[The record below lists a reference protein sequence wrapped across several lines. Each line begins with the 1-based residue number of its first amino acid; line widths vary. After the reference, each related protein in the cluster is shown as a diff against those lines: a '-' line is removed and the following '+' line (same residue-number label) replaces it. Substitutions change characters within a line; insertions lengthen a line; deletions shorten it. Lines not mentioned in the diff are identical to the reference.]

1 MKDAQKPDHISLNT
15 LIGRLKEGRY
25 VIPDFQREFEW
36 SPWDIRDLVRSIFL
50 DYYIGSLLLW
60 KGKKENF
67 EALSCEPIYGF
78 TDKGN
83 PESIVLDG
91 QQRLTALYYV
101 FTAPNKPLPNRS
113 NRAIYYI
120 KINEFMEEEYD
131 KAFYYD
137 WLSRRWTRI
146 LKDTTYQYENH
157 IFPLSVV
164 GAGGWELPTW
174 MQGYSAHWEEKS
186 QSLSKS
192 ESTKAAE
199 IAKENAENASKFG
212 TYLKELTEQ
221 YQISYIELDRELSVD
236 KICDIF
242 TQINSKGVRLDVF
255 DLVNALL
262 KPKGLQLKKLWREA
276 APKLEFV
283 ETPKMNVYIL
293 QVMSII
299 RQAYCSPKYL
309 YFMLPGQE
317 KPIRDQD
324 GTRRKEILILDINDF
339 EARWRNA
346 VGALENAIKLLKHPQ
361 EFGAIKSNFL
371 PYVSILP
378 IFAALQ
384 AHAKSL
390 PATHQLEAQRKI
402 RYWYWAS
409 VFTNRY
415 SGSVEST
422 SARDFLDVK
431 AWMESDEAAPVLLEE
446 FKMRFRSLD
455 LRGERKRGTSV
466 YSGIFNLLILNGARD
481 WITGNVSQSDDLD
494 DHHIVPS
501 SWGYKKL
508 QGDSINTILNRT
520 PLTAETNRE
529 FIRDRL
535 PNDYLPELIKTS
547 GDDKVRA
554 ILENHFISAH
564 ALDILLRNPFTPND
578 FQDFINE
585 RQRTIFDA
593 IENLLIKE
601 RINFEPHLR
610 ELDEQIE
617 KIELAIRV
625 NIATTLENNPQ
636 KLPDKQSKN
645 VKERI
650 AQAVRKNAALDAS
663 NYQSLQSQMEY
674 FNLLELRDIIL
685 DSSLWPTFKELYRN
699 DAVLEG
705 KFKQLATLRNA
716 IRHSRTVD
724 EVTRKEGEASIIWF
738 TGVLAIFIDALSST
752 PSRYSEP
759 STFDMEGVSED
770 EDSEQEDT
778 TAKLST
784 RDTSKY
790 DVTAY
795 GVTVTNQAKRNGMFH
810 VIKSLCDHG
819 ADPAKI
825 AELIHWRSGSIF
837 FEVES
842 ECSSEEFI
850 RRASE
855 KSGAAGKAF
864 DRGRWFCANGEL
876 IVQNGKTY
884 AFSKQWGNRWNEAL
898 KILGEYY
905 PNVNVK
911 VTKNTNRENA

>member
-36 SPWDIRDLVRSIFL
+36 GPWDIRDLMRSIFL

-67 EALSCEPIYGF
+67 EALSCEPIYGYKE
-78 TDKGN
+78 KGN
-83 PESIVLDG
+83 PELIVLDG

-101 FTAPNKPLPNRS
+101 FKAPDIRLPNRTS
-113 NRAIYYI
+113 RAIYFI
-120 KINEFMEEEYD
+120 RVDEFMKEEYD
-131 KAFYYD
+131 KAFYYE
-137 WLSRRWTRI
+137 WISRRWKKI
-146 LKDTTYQYENH
+146 LSDPINQYSEH
-157 IFPLSVV
+157 IFPLSIV
-164 GAGGWELPTW
+164 GLGGWELGNW
-174 MQGYSAHWEEKS
+174 VQGYEQFWKEKAVAAKSAGDVE
-186 QSLSKS
+186 
-192 ESTKAAE
+192 A
-199 IAKENAENASKFG
+199 AKEAQQHAKNAKDFG
-212 TYLKELTEQ
+212 VLLKEITEQ
-221 YQISYIELDRELSVD
+221 YQIAYIELDKELSVD

-242 TQINSKGVRLDVF
+242 TQTNSRGVRLDAF
-255 DLVNALL
+255 DLINALL
-262 KPKGLQLKKLWREA
+262 RPKGLQLKKMWREA

-283 ETPKMNVYIL
+283 ETSKMNVYIL

-299 RQAYCSPKYL
+299 RQGYCSPKYL
-309 YFMLPGQE
+309 YFLLPGQE
-317 KPIRDQD
+317 KPIRESD
-324 GTRRKEILILDINDF
+324 GTLGKEILIPDVSDF
-339 EARWRNA
+339 EKRWKNA
-346 VGALENAIKLLKHPQ
+346 VGALENAVKLLKHPQ

-390 PATHQLEAQRKI
+390 PAPRQLDAQRKI
-402 RYWYWAS
+402 RFWYWAS

-431 AWMESDEAAPVLLEE
+431 AWVESDEASPVLLEE
-446 FKMRFRSLD
+446 FKSRFRSLD

-466 YSGIFNLLILNGARD
+466 YNGIFNLLILNGARD

-508 QGDSINTILNRT
+508 SGDIVNSILNRT

-535 PNDYLPELIKTS
+535 PNDYLPELMKTN
-547 GDDKVRA
+547 GEDKVRA
-554 ILENHFISAH
+554 ILEDHFISAH

-601 RINFEPHLR
+601 RINFEPDLR
-610 ELDEQIE
+610 EIDQQIE

-625 NIATTLENNPQ
+625 NIATALENDPQ
-636 KLPDKQSKN
+636 RLPEKQSKN
-645 VKERI
+645 VKDRI
-650 AQAVRKNAALDAS
+650 AQAVRKNAALDAG
-663 NYQSLQSQMEY
+663 NYQSLHSQMEY

-685 DSSLWPTFKELYRN
+685 EPNVWPTFKDLYRN
-699 DAVLEG
+699 EVMLEG
-705 KFKQLATLRNA
+705 KFKQLANLRNA

-724 EVTRKEGEASIIWF
+724 DVTRKEGEASIIWF
-738 TGVLAIFIDALSST
+738 TEVLKSYIEALLPAPARNSEASS
-752 PSRYSEP
+752 SDLEDD
-759 STFDMEGVSED
+759 FED
-770 EDSEQEDT
+770 ETSEQEDT
-778 TAKLST
+778 TARSST

-795 GVTVTNQAKRNGMFH
+795 GVTLANEAKRNGMFH

-819 ADPAKI
+819 AKAEKI
-825 AELIHWRSGSIF
+825 AELVRWRSKSIF
-837 FEVES
+837 FIVDG
-842 ECSSEEFI
+842 ECSAEEFLK
-850 RRASE
+850 RAIE
-855 KSGAAGKAF
+855 KMDAQGRVF
-864 DRGRWFCANGEL
+864 DPGRFFCADGQL
-876 IVQNGKTY
+876 IVQDGKTY
-884 AFSKQWGNRWNEAL
+884 AFTKMWGNRWKQAL
-898 KILGEYY
+898 KILDDHY
-905 PNVNVK
+905 PDLQLNVVK
-911 VTKNTNRENA
+911 SKED